1 MFISNRQPRRKQ
13 NLLSSTSIKSAP
25 KSTSN
30 PSANS
35 SNHSNQSADL
45 SSETER
51 AHLQA
56 LMLGI
61 SLKQAAHDYFY
72 ATKPRD
78 IASINFYKAW
88 QASGQY
94 LKQWA
99 DKPVITQLLR
109 AEMAAINREFCGIVD
124 DSAKA

>member
-1 MFISNRQPRRKQ
+1 MFISNRRSRRKQ

-25 KSTSN
+25 KSTFN

-45 SSETER
+45 SLEIER
-51 AHLQA
+51 AYLQT

-61 SLKQAAHDYFY
+61 VLKH
-72 ATKPRD
+72 
-78 IASINFYKAW
+78 IASINFDKVSG
-88 QASGQY
+88 ASRQH

-99 DKPVITQLLR
+99 DKPVIVQLLR
-109 AEMAAINREFCGIVD
+109 AEMAAINREFGGILD

>member
-1 MFISNRQPRRKQ
+1 MFISNRQSQRKQ
-13 NLLSSTSIKSAP
+13 NFLSSISIKSAP
-25 KSTSN
+25 KSTFN
-30 PSANS
+30 PSTNS
-35 SNHSNQSADL
+35 SNHHNEPADL
-45 SSETER
+45 SLEIER
-51 AHLQA
+51 AHLHT

-72 ATKPRD
+72 ATKPKD
-78 IASINFYKAW
+78 IASINIDKAR
-88 QASGQY
+88 QASGQH

-109 AEMAAINREFCGIVD
+109 AEMAAINREFGRILD